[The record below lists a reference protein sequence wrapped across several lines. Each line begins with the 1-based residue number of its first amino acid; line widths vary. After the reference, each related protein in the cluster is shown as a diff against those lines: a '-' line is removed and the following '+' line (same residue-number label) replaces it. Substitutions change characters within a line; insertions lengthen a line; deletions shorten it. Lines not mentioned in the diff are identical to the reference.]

1 MSNSLRCNIAISGY
15 LFGERDLHVYVQN
28 INYRKCESLLVAVA
42 WVRLGMEVTPS
53 RRYQKRLRK

>member
-28 INYRKCESLLVAVA
+28 INYRKCESLLIAVA
-42 WVRLGMEVTPS
+42 WVRLGMG
-53 RRYQKRLRK
+53 